1 MIQNASINEP
11 SAAQQPFHIPPALKW
26 SAAGFSVA
34 ACAAILMAMMVW
46 IRVGPRVTDGMAKQ
60 IGEVLFDKALRLEK
74 SGEKQN
80 AILAYKS
87 AVNERF
93 TNADQRIEAQI
104 RLGNLLLWEE
114 GANAAL
120 PHLEAAAGAG
130 EHSIWLY
137 LPLCESY
144 LQAGRPQ
151 DCLRYASEWRDKAL
165 QSKDTVQQAD
175 AALYL
180 GRAQLALKRN
190 DEALRAFLT
199 GHQIAPGSLIS
210 YYAGQLLS
218 EAGRY
223 KEAAECLDPYVKN
236 ASGESAAWAKVLLE
250 RANAA
255 LAGK

>member
-1 MIQNASINEP
+1 MIQNASRTDP
-11 SAAQQPFHIPPALKW
+11 SSAQLPFGIPPALTW
-26 SAAGFSVA
+26 SAVGVSVA
-34 ACAAILMAMMVW
+34 ACAAILMVMMVW
-46 IRVGPRVTDGMAKQ
+46 VRVGPRITDGMAKQ

-87 AVNERF
+87 ALGERF
-93 TNADQRIEAQI
+93 TNAAQRTEAQI

-114 GANAAL
+114 GAHAAL
-120 PHLEAAAGAG
+120 LHLEAAARAG
-130 EHSIWLY
+130 GHSIWLY

-144 LQAGRPQ
+144 LQSGRPQ

-175 AALYL
+175 AALYV
-180 GRAQLALKRN
+180 GRAQLALKHD

-199 GHQIAPGSLIS
+199 GHQLAPGSLNS
-210 YYAGQLLS
+210 YYAGQLFS

-223 KEAAECLDPYVKN
+223 KEAAECLEPYVKT
-236 ASGESAAWAKVLLE
+236 ASGESAAWANVLLD